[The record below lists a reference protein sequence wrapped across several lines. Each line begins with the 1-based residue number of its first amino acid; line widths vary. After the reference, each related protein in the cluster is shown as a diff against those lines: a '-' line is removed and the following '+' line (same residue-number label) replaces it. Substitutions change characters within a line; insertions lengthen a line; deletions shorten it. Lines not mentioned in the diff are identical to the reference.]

1 MIGREETVFV
11 LETAIDDMNPELY
24 SYITGKLIG
33 EGALDAYTTP
43 LYMKKGRPANL
54 LTVICRED
62 NYEKLMEL
70 IFKETTTMGVRFR
83 EERRRVLERS
93 IEEIELDWG
102 KVNIKIGFADK
113 DKKIPVQ
120 IAPEYEDCR
129 KIAEEKGA
137 PLKEVYAAARSAA
150 EKLKDY

>member
-11 LETAIDDMNPELY
+11 LETAIDDMNPEIY

-43 LYMKKGRPANL
+43 VYMKKGRPANL

-62 NYEKLMEL
+62 NYEKTMEL
-70 IFKETTTMGVRFR
+70 IFKETTTMGIRFR
-83 EERRRVLERS
+83 EEKRRVLERS
-93 IEEIELDWG
+93 VEEIELALG
-102 KVNIKIGFADK
+102 KVKVKIGFADK
-113 DKKIPVQ
+113 DKKTPVQ

-129 KIAEEKGA
+129 KIAEEKGVT
-137 PLKEVYAAARSAA
+137 LKDVYAAARTAA
-150 EKLKDY
+150 EKLREK